1 MILSSAFYRSSFQVF
16 GRSPSSF
23 TTGRWCKYYVSS
35 TRPTERPSP
44 DLATN
49 VTPATIHLP
58 PPMIR
63 PPSSALQHHHSTSV
77 SKKSPSDFILLDN
90 DLSSTVPVPIILAS
104 DHHPPTDVTRPS
116 PKTNFVLHQS
126 PSSSSSTLTHH
137 FDTFALVERL
147 QTEGGF
153 TRNQARF
160 LMEIM
165 QQQIRARVVTTKDDL
180 LTSSQLENEAHV
192 LSASIDDLRN
202 AVTISRKND
211 AALLQAELTSI
222 SRDIENLEQQ
232 LNEDVVY
239 LHNSIDLTLNDF
251 RTDIRQE
258 QKVTMIE
265 TQQVNHRLTV
275 LQADANMALE
285 RLKWE
290 TIWQSLLSIVITG
303 MGLTMVG
310 FGLSSLRSKKVV
322 PPAIERSEID
332 LTLTIADMEI

>member
-1 MILSSAFYRSSFQVF
+1 MVLSSAFYRSSSQVF
-16 GRSPSSF
+16 CRSPSSF

-35 TRPTERPSP
+35 TRPTEQPLP

-63 PPSSALQHHHSTSV
+63 PPSSTSQHHHPNSV
-77 SKKSPSDFILLDN
+77 SNKSSGDYILLDN
-90 DLSSTVPVPIILAS
+90 DLSSTAAVPIILAS
-104 DHHPPTDVTRPS
+104 DHHPQIDVTRPS
-116 PKTNFVLHQS
+116 PKANSVLHRS
-126 PSSSSSTLTHH
+126 PSASSTLTHH

-153 TRNQARF
+153 TKKQARF

-180 LTSSQLENEAHV
+180 LASSQLENEAHV

-290 TIWQSLLSIVITG
+290 TIWQSLLSIVVTS

-310 FGLSSLRSKKVV
+310 FGLSSLRSKKVA

-332 LTLTIADMEI
+332 HTLTIADMEI

>member
-1 MILSSAFYRSSFQVF
+1 MI
-16 GRSPSSF
+16 SSF
-23 TTGRWCKYYVSS
+23 TLLRSTQGLLRSPPPFTLINGQWCKSYVTCSRSTQKPHTDLIINNNTSS
-35 TRPTERPSP
+35 TIPPMMHR
-44 DLATN
+44 
-49 VTPATIHLP
+49 P
-58 PPMIR
+58 PPI
-63 PPSSALQHHHSTSV
+63 SHATSNTH
-77 SKKSPSDFILLDN
+77 DFILLDN
-90 DLSSTVPVPIILAS
+90 NEPMQQ
-104 DHHPPTDVTRPS
+104 VTS
-116 PKTNFVLHQS
+116 S
-126 PSSSSSTLTHH
+126 PSSLTIDGHNYSPITLRSSHSSNLTHH

-160 LMEIM
+160 LMKIM
-165 QQQIRARVVTTKDDL
+165 QEQIRSSVTPTKDSL
-180 LTSSQLENEAHV
+180 LTTSQLENEAHV
-192 LSASIDDLRN
+192 LKASIDDLRN
-202 AVTISRKND
+202 AVTIGRKND
-211 AALLQAELTSI
+211 AALLQAELTSL
-222 SRDIENLEQQ
+222 SRDIEHLEQH
-232 LNEDVVY
+232 LNEDVDY

-322 PPAIERSEID
+322 PPTIERSEID
-332 LTLTIADMEI
+332 HTLTVADMEI